1 MKSLITYLH
10 DNAASKAE
18 REVTRTNASVII
30 RKGSANNDRKNSI
43 SQTTSSIPS
52 EVIVDNSDSNYDQ
65 FEFLNSETRKKRNSD
80 IAVRQVLLKARIVG
94 NELFVLLLEEYC
106 LCDHDSIEDL
116 EGTRNCFVDSCK

>member
-10 DNAASKAE
+10 DNPGSKAE
-18 REVTRTNASVII
+18 REATRTNTSVII

-43 SQTTSSIPS
+43 SQSTNSTPS
-52 EVIVDNSDSNYDQ
+52 EVIVDNSDSNDDQ

-94 NELFVLLLEEYC
+94 IELFFLFLEEYC
-106 LCDHDSIEDL
+106 LCDHDSIEDI
-116 EGTRNCFVDSCK
+116 EGTRNCFIDSCK